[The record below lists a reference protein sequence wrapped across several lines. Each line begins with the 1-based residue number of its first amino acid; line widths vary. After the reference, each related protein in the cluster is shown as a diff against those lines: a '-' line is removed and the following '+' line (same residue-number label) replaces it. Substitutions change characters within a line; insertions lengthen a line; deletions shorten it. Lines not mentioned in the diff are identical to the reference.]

1 MTLTTPDGAA
11 RYPVE
16 WEADV
21 ILRDG
26 STTHLRPITPEDA
39 DALQAFHVAQSERSI
54 YMRFFAPLKRL
65 PERDL
70 ERFTHVDHVDRV
82 ALIAVASSTT
92 TAAAPLALAA
102 GTPEPE
108 ERILGVARYDRI
120 TPDEAEVAFNIA
132 DSVQGR
138 GLGSV
143 LLEHIAAAA
152 RERGVRRFSAEV
164 LPQNTR
170 MLAVFREAGYD
181 VSQRVEDG
189 IVAVSFDLDPTERSR
204 TVMAE
209 RERRA
214 EARSVQGLL
223 EVASVVVVTD
233 PDTPAG
239 SPVALLAERA
249 VESLVATRRLVPPGA
264 ADEPRGTDRHG
275 SARGDGG
282 PGLHIDVVG
291 LAGASRLWNR
301 DEVTYHATLD
311 ALRSTGRTVDLA
323 VVALDADATVE
334 AVRDLAH
341 LGPRGVLVLGE
352 GFAETGSDGLALQR
366 DLLHTARTAGMRVVG
381 PGSYGLARLT
391 GDVPVAATIAAGAPA
406 PGRIGL
412 FCQSSPTA
420 VTLLATFARRGLGLS
435 TFLSAGNRADVS
447 GNDLMQFWH
456 EDAATDVVC
465 LYLESIGN
473 PRKFSRIA
481 RRLSAVKPVVVVT
494 AGRSGQVVPPGHAV
508 RASHAP
514 RRTLEEMLRQS
525 GVIRAENTHQMA
537 DVAQLLDTQPLPAG
551 RRIGIVTSSAALA
564 SLVAEAASSAGLLVT
579 GHVGIVGESADDATA
594 AAVVDE
600 VSGGEIDA
608 LVAVDIPVLGLGDGA
623 FTRAVARAAART
635 GRTTVAS
642 VLGRHGLDGEL
653 ASTTDDG
660 RRVQVPAYATP
671 EDAVLAL
678 ASVARYAAWR
688 ERDHGEY
695 LRPDAD
701 QARALELA
709 ESWTRADEEV
719 RLAPEQVAE
728 LLACYGIDVEPSIE
742 VHDAESAVA
751 AAERLG
757 WPVALNNM
765 DAALRHRQDLGGVRL
780 GLQDVDDLREA
791 FAAMRAEGRERLG
804 TDVRLEVQAMVPA
817 GVACVVRT
825 VEDPLFGPVV
835 AFGLAGDAI
844 DLLGDV
850 SYGIP
855 PLTDVDVD
863 EMVRSVKAA
872 PKLFG
877 YQGLA
882 PMDTAAV
889 EAVLARASRLAD
901 DLPVLRSLELYPIVV
916 GHEGARVLQARATLG
931 RTLRPDE
938 SRRAMPAP
946 PR

>member
-1 MTLTTPDGAA
+1 MTETTPVGAA

-26 STTHLRPITPEDA
+26 STTHLRPITPADA

-65 PERDL
+65 SDRDL
-70 ERFTHVDHVDRV
+70 DRFTHVDHTDRV

-92 TAAAPLALAA
+92 TAAEPLTLAD
-102 GTPEPE
+102 GTPPPD

-120 TPDEAEVAFNIA
+120 SPDEAEVAFNIA

-143 LLEHIAAAA
+143 LLEHVAAAA
-152 RERGVRRFSAEV
+152 RERGVRKFVAEV
-164 LPQNTR
+164 LPQNSR

-189 IVAVSFDLDPTERSR
+189 IVAVSFDLDLTERSR
-204 TVMAE
+204 IVMAE

-223 EVASVVVVTD
+223 EVGSVVVVTS
-233 PDTPAG
+233 PGAAEG
-239 SPVALLAERA
+239 SPVTLLAERA
-249 VESLVATRRLVPPGA
+249 VESLVATTRL
-264 ADEPRGTDRHG
+264 
-275 SARGDGG
+275 SAPSSLR
-282 PGLHIDVVG
+282 IDVVG
-291 LAGASRLWNR
+291 LDGASRRW
-301 DEVTYHATLD
+301 DPQEVTYHARLED
-311 ALRSTGRTVDLA
+311 LRATGASVDLA
-323 VVALDADATVE
+323 VVALDAPETIDV
-334 AVRDLAH
+334 VRTLAH
-341 LGPRGVLVLGE
+341 LGTRGVVVLSE
-352 GFAETGSDGLALQR
+352 GFAETGAEGRALQR
-366 DLLHTARTAGMRVVG
+366 DLVHTARTSGMRIVG
-381 PGSYGLARLT
+381 PGSYGLARLA
-391 GDVPVAATIAAGAPA
+391 DPVPVAATIAAAAPA
-406 PGRIGL
+406 AGRIGL
-412 FCQSSPTA
+412 FCQSAPTA
-420 VTLLATFARRGLGLS
+420 VTLTTTFARRGLGLS

-481 RRLSAVKPVVVVT
+481 RRLSTVKPVVVVT

-508 RASHAP
+508 RPSHAP

-525 GVIRAENTHQMA
+525 GVIRVENTHQMA
-537 DVAQLLDTQPLPAG
+537 DVAQLLDTQPLPQG
-551 RRIGIVTSSAALA
+551 RRVGIVTSSGALA
-564 SLVAEAASSAGLLVT
+564 SLVAEAASSAGLIVT
-579 GHVGIVGESADDATA
+579 SSVGIVGESADDAA
-594 AAVVDE
+594 AAAIVDE
-600 VSGGEIDA
+600 VVAGDIDA

-635 GRTTVAS
+635 GRTTVAC
-642 VLGRHGLDGEL
+642 VLGRHGLVAEL
-653 ASTTDDG
+653 ASAADDG

-695 LRPDAD
+695 ARPEAD
-701 QARALELA
+701 QARALALA
-709 ESWTRADEEV
+709 EGWTRADADV
-719 RLAPEQVAE
+719 RLTTAQVAE
-728 LLACYGIDVEPSIE
+728 LLACYGIAVEPALE
-742 VHDAESAVA
+742 VRTIGEAVDAATE
-751 AAERLG
+751 LG
-757 WPVALNNM
+757 WPVALKAM
-765 DAALRHRQDLGGVRL
+765 DEAMRHRQDLGGVRL
-780 GLQDVDDLREA
+780 GLQGPDDLRDA
-791 FAAMRAEGRERLG
+791 FDAMRAEGHERFG

-817 GVACVVRT
+817 GVACVVRS

-855 PLTDVDVD
+855 PLTDVDID

-877 YQGLA
+877 YQGL
-882 PMDTAAV
+882 PSMDSGAV
-889 EAVLARASRLAD
+889 EDVLARVARLAD
-901 DLPVLRSLELYPIVV
+901 DLPVLRSLELYPIVA
-916 GHEGARVLQARATLG
+916 GREGARVLQARATLG

>member
-1 MTLTTPDGAA
+1 MTSTTPSGAD

-26 STTHLRPITPEDA
+26 STTHLRPITPQDA

-54 YMRFFAPLKRL
+54 YLRFFAPLKRL
-65 PERDL
+65 SERDL
-70 ERFTHVDHVDRV
+70 DRFTHVDHTDRV
-82 ALIAVASSTT
+82 ALIAVASPTT
-92 TAAAPLALAA
+92 TAAAPLALTD
-102 GTPEPE
+102 GTPAPD
-108 ERILGVARYDRI
+108 ERILGVARFDRI

-143 LLEHIAAAA
+143 LLEHVAAAA
-152 RERGVRRFSAEV
+152 RERGVRRFTAEV

-170 MLAVFREAGYD
+170 MLAVFREAGYE

-189 IVAVSFDLDPTERSR
+189 IVAVSFDLDQTERSR

-223 EVASVVVVTD
+223 EVSSVVVVTD
-233 PDTPAG
+233 PQAPAG

-249 VESLVATRRLVPPGA
+249 VESLVATTRLVARGA
-264 ADEPRGTDRHG
+264 AAAED
-275 SARGDGG
+275 DGQDD
-282 PGLHIDVVG
+282 GLRIDVVG
-291 LAGASRLWNR
+291 LGGASRLWNR
-301 DEVTYHATLD
+301 DEVTYHASLD
-311 ALRSTGRTVDLA
+311 ELRATGRTVDLA
-323 VVALDADATVE
+323 VVALDAAATVE
-334 AVRDLAH
+334 SVRDLAH
-341 LGPRGVLVLGE
+341 LGTRGVVVLDE

-366 DLLHTARTAGMRVVG
+366 DLLHAARTAGMRIVG

-391 GDVPVAATIAAGAPA
+391 GEVPVAATIAASAPA

-456 EDAATDVVC
+456 EDPETDVVC

-481 RRLSAVKPVVVVT
+481 RRLATVKPVVVVT

-508 RASHAP
+508 RASSAP

-525 GVIRAENTHQMA
+525 GVIRVENTHQMA
-537 DVAQLLDTQPLPAG
+537 DVAQLLDTQPLPTG
-551 RRIGIVTSSAALA
+551 RRVGIVTSSAALA
-564 SLVAEAASSAGLLVT
+564 SLVAEAASSAGLVVT
-579 GHVGIVGESADDATA
+579 GHVGIVGESADDETA
-594 AAVVDE
+594 AAIVAE
-600 VSGGEIDA
+600 VADGDVDA

-642 VLGRHGLDGEL
+642 VLGRHGLVPEL
-653 ASTTDDG
+653 AHTADDG

-678 ASVARYAAWR
+678 ASVARYATWR

-695 LRPDAD
+695 LRPEAN
-701 QARALELA
+701 QARALALA
-709 ESWTRADEEV
+709 ESWTHADEEV
-719 RLAPEQVAE
+719 RLDAAQVAE
-728 LLACYGIDVEPSIE
+728 LLGCYGIAVEPSVE
-742 VHDAESAVA
+742 VRDAEEGIA

-757 WPVALNNM
+757 WPVALKNM

-780 GLQDVDDLREA
+780 GLQDADDLREA

-804 TDVRLEVQAMVPA
+804 AEVRLEAQAMVPA

-889 EAVLARASRLAD
+889 EDVLARASRLAD
-901 DLPVLRSLELYPIVV
+901 DLPVLRSLELYPVVV
-916 GHEGARVLQARATLG
+916 GHTGARVLQARATLG

>member
-1 MTLTTPDGAA
+1 MTQTTPDGAA

-26 STTHLRPITPEDA
+26 STTHLRPITPGDA

-65 PERDL
+65 SDRDL
-70 ERFTHVDHVDRV
+70 ERFTHVDHTDRV

-92 TAAAPLALAA
+92 TAAEPLALAD
-102 GTPEPE
+102 GTPPPD

-120 TPDEAEVAFNIA
+120 SPDEAEVAFNIA

-143 LLEHIAAAA
+143 LLEHVAAAA
-152 RERGVRRFSAEV
+152 RERGVRKFVAEV
-164 LPQNTR
+164 LPQNSR

-189 IVAVSFDLDPTERSR
+189 IVAVSFDLSLTERSR
-204 TVMAE
+204 IVMAE

-223 EVASVVVVTD
+223 EVRSVVVVTS
-233 PDTPAG
+233 PEAAAG
-239 SPVALLAERA
+239 GPVALLAERA
-249 VESLVATRRLVPPGA
+249 VESLVATTRL
-264 ADEPRGTDRHG
+264 
-275 SARGDGG
+275 SAPSPLR
-282 PGLHIDVVG
+282 IDVVG
-291 LAGASRLWNR
+291 LAGASRLWNPL
-301 DEVTYHATLD
+301 EVTYHATLED
-311 ALRSTGRTVDLA
+311 LRASRTSVDLA
-323 VVALDADATVE
+323 VLALDAAATID
-334 AVRDLAH
+334 AVRTLAH
-341 LGPRGVLVLGE
+341 LGTRGVVVLSE
-352 GFAETGSDGLALQR
+352 GFAETGTAGLALQR

-381 PGSYGLARLT
+381 PGSYGLARLA
-391 GDVPVAATIAAGAPA
+391 GEVPVAATIAAAAPA

-412 FCQSSPTA
+412 FCQSAPTA
-420 VTLLATFARRGLGLS
+420 VTLQTTFARRGLGLS

-481 RRLSAVKPVVVVT
+481 RRLSTVKPVVVVT
-494 AGRSGQVVPPGHAV
+494 AGRSGHVVPPGHAV

-525 GVIRAENTHQMA
+525 GVIRVENTHQMA
-537 DVAQLLDTQPLPAG
+537 DVAQLLDTQPLPQG
-551 RRIGIVTSSAALA
+551 RRVGIVTSSGALA
-564 SLVAEAASSAGLLVT
+564 SLVAEAASSAGLIVT
-579 GHVGIVGESADDATA
+579 SHVGIVGESADDEIA
-594 AAVVDE
+594 AAIVDE
-600 VSGGEIDA
+600 VAAGDIDA

-635 GRTTVAS
+635 GRTTVAC
-642 VLGRHGLDGEL
+642 VLGRHGLVPEL
-653 ASTTDDG
+653 VSASGDG
-660 RRVQVPAYATP
+660 RVVQVPAYATP

-695 LRPDAD
+695 LRPEAD
-701 QARALELA
+701 QAGALALA
-709 ESWTRADEEV
+709 ESWTRSDADV
-719 RLAPEQVAE
+719 RLTSAQVAE
-728 LLACYGIDVEPSIE
+728 LLAHYGIEVEPALE
-742 VHDAESAVA
+742 VRTVAEAIDAASE
-751 AAERLG
+751 LG
-757 WPVALNNM
+757 WPVALKTM
-765 DAALRHRQDLGGVRL
+765 DEAMRHRQDLGGVRL
-780 GLQDVDDLREA
+780 GLQGPDDLRDA
-791 FAAMRAEGRERLG
+791 FDAMRAEGHERFG

-817 GVACVVRT
+817 GVACVVRS

-855 PLTDVDVD
+855 PLTDVDID
-863 EMVRSVKAA
+863 EIVRSVKAA
-872 PKLFG
+872 PRLFG
-877 YQGLA
+877 YQGLP
-882 PMDTAAV
+882 PMDSAAV
-889 EAVLARASRLAD
+889 EDVLARVARLAD

-916 GHEGARVLQARATLG
+916 GRTGARVLQARATLG